1 LTSVRQIAAN
11 QGNAQRAT
19 GPRTVAGKARSAQ
32 NAMRHGI
39 LARAA
44 VLPVAETEGEW
55 VAHCDAILAGLD
67 PVGGLELHLA
77 ERVALALWRLRRV
90 ARFETEVLSL
100 VFEDLDAG
108 IVEADERVTAAQV
121 AAQFSSDLIGMKG
134 ADPVDGWQARRL
146 VERACDLLGVEC
158 CFSPGIGNPQDA
170 KQLRS
175 ALRQLAEDVD
185 ESVKQIELRVMDD
198 DADNLVK
205 AKRIA
210 AWMRTQRA
218 RKRRLATVPTEGHL
232 DRIMRYEGH
241 LERSLSRSLAE
252 LRLLQA
258 NRPSGPILDGFVSRE
273 A

>member
-1 LTSVRQIAAN
+1 MTSVRQIKAN

-32 NAMRHGI
+32 NATQHGI

-90 ARFETEVLSL
+90 ARFETEVVSL
-100 VFEDLDAG
+100 VFEDLDAK
-108 IVEADERVTAAQV
+108 VLEAEVRITQAERAAR
-121 AAQFSSDLIGMKG
+121 FSSDLTGMKG
-134 ADPVDGWQARRL
+134 SEPVDAGQARRV
-146 VERACDLLGVEC
+146 VERACELVGAVASIDPC
-158 CFSPGIGNPQDA
+158 AGNPKDA
-170 KQLRS
+170 KQLRN
-175 ALRQLAEDVD
+175 ALKQVGD
-185 ESVKQIELRVMDD
+185 EMGQTVKQLQLRVMDD
-198 DADNLVK
+198 DAENVTK
-205 AKRIA
+205 AKRVE
-210 AWMRTQRA
+210 AWMRGQRD
-218 RKRRLATVPTEGHL
+218 RKRRLGIVPTEGHL

-241 LERSLSRSLAE
+241 LERSLSRSVAE

-258 NRPSGPILDGFVSRE
+258 NRPDGLVLDGFVSRE